1 MNMEDKKLYR
11 MKAEV
16 IAAAGH
22 EIRLAIIDFLK
33 DGEQCVCDIA
43 EHVAAQRSNV
53 SRHLAVLL
61 KAGIVQQRKEGLRM
75 LYSLKTPCILNFM
88 QCVEGVLRERARD
101 ASMLL
106 DRLLTNLFLC
116 PNYVSIA

>member
-1 MNMEDKKLYR
+1 MNMEDKKLYQ
-11 MKAEV
+11 MKAQI

-33 DGEQCVCDIA
+33 AGEQCVCDIA
-43 EHVAAQRSNV
+43 EHVAAKRSNV

-106 DRLLTNLFLC
+106 DRL
-116 PNYVSIA
+116 